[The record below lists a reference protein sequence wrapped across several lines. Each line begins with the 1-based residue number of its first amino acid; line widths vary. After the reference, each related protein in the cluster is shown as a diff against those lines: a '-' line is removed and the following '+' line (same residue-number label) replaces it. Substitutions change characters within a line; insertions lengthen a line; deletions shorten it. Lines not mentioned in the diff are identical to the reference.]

1 MIRTIVALNDDAL
14 AENISQALVH
24 RGIAVRYRCRTGAEV
39 LRAVREMDG
48 GVVICA
54 AKLRDITAGELAD
67 RLDGQALLLVLVKTS
82 QRALCDREDLFTM
95 NVPVR
100 SSELIGA
107 VTMLLQMDAMRAAR
121 TIPKRSD
128 DAQSAI
134 AEAKAQLIANRGM
147 SEPEA
152 HHYLQQRSMQSGV
165 PMEIVARA
173 LLADD
178 TNI

>member
-1 MIRTIVALNDDAL
+1 MIRTIVALNDNAL

-24 RGIAVRYRCRTGAEV
+24 RGIAVRYRCHTGAEV
-39 LRAVREMDG
+39 LRAAREMDG

-54 AKLRDITAGELAD
+54 AKLRDITAVELAD
-67 RLDGQALLLVLVKTS
+67 RLNGQALLLVLVKSS

-121 TIPKRSD
+121 SD

-134 AEAKAQLIANRGM
+134 AEAKAQLIANRDM

>member
-24 RGIAVRYRCRTGAEV
+24 RGIAVRYRCHTGAEV
-39 LRAVREMDG
+39 LRAVHEMDG

-54 AKLRDITAGELAD
+54 AKLRDITAVELAD
-67 RLDGQALLLVLVKTS
+67 RLDGQALLLVLVKSS
-82 QRALCDREDLFTM
+82 QRALCDRED
-95 NVPVR
+95 
-100 SSELIGA
+100 LIGA

>member
-24 RGIAVRYRCRTGAEV
+24 RGIAVRYRCHTGAEV
-39 LRAVREMDG
+39 LR
-48 GVVICA
+48 
-54 AKLRDITAGELAD
+54 
-67 RLDGQALLLVLVKTS
+67 VLVKSS

>member
-1 MIRTIVALNDDAL
+1 MATIEQQV
-14 AENISQALVH
+14 
-24 RGIAVRYRCRTGAEV
+24 
-39 LRAVREMDG
+39 
-48 GVVICA
+48 
-54 AKLRDITAGELAD
+54 
-67 RLDGQALLLVLVKTS
+67 
-82 QRALCDREDLFTM
+82 
-95 NVPVR
+95 
-100 SSELIGA
+100 
-107 VTMLLQMDAMRAAR
+107 
-121 TIPKRSD
+121 SD

-134 AEAKAQLIANRGM
+134 AEAKTQLIANRGM